1 MLPAVFPAGQVRR
14 KKRRFKLHLFLPQ
27 AYINEAQKRG
37 LTEKDIAMKRE
48 ETLHPRPL
56 PFSFDRPDPLSGT
69 V

>member
-1 MLPAVFPAGQVRR
+1 MRR

-27 AYINEAQKRG
+27 AYIDEAQKRG
-37 LTEKDIAMKRE
+37 LTEKDTAMKKG

-56 PFSFDRPDPLSGT
+56 PFSFDRPDLLSGT